1 MFRTLLPKKGN
12 IFTDKIVSP
21 ISRFALMKL
30 ANLLDHHFGHFPCG
44 GGCWNTGINLFT
56 VTQDSRRIAQGTN
69 FL

>member
-1 MFRTLLPKKGN
+1 MTRSYRPFH
-12 IFTDKIVSP
+12 D
-21 ISRFALMKL
+21 L
-30 ANLLDHHFGHFPCG
+30 AGLSKRPDHHFGHFR